1 MAGPSLMDSL
11 FQHSIDDLIKGLR
24 LTPPGTES
32 TFIAKSVD
40 EIRREIKS
48 TDPQTKATALQK
60 LTYLHSLHGADMS
73 WAAFHSVE
81 LSSSAAHSQKRIAY
95 LAAALSFN
103 PSTTD
108 VILLLTHQ
116 LRKDLSSPNVHDVS
130 LALSTLSSIC
140 NPDLARDL
148 TPELFT
154 LLSSSKYFVRKKAIA
169 TVLRV
174 FEQYPD
180 AVRVCFKRIVENLEN
195 ADMGILSAVL
205 GLFCELSQKEP
216 RSYLPLAPEF
226 YKILVDCRNNWVL
239 IKVLKIFAKLAPLE
253 PRLGKRVVEP
263 ICEHMGRTGA
273 KSLAFECVKTI
284 VTSLSDYDSALKL
297 AVGKLREFLLDDD
310 PNLKYLGLQALA
322 IVAQKSMW
330 AVVENKELVVKSLS
344 DVDVNIKLEALRL
357 VMCMV
362 SEDNVMEIC
371 KILISHALKS
381 DPEFCNEILGFILL
395 TCGRNF
401 YEVVFDFD
409 SYVSILGEM
418 ARVPHCQKGREIEIQ
433 LIDIGMRVKDA
444 RHQLVHVAR
453 DLVID
458 PALLG
463 NPFIHGVLAASAWV
477 SGEYI
482 ELSRNPLE
490 IMEALLQP
498 RTSLLT
504 PSVRAVYIQS
514 AFKVL
519 TFCVYSYLKLN
530 GDDASFPSTLTDSVS
545 KIDDQGSFDC
555 AASQSISDSEL
566 DDQNM
571 VVTNGQ
577 KQQASSTTHHLTQE
591 SLMVIVN
598 LAETNLGPLAGSNEV
613 EVQER
618 ASNVLGLINLI
629 KPMLLDCF
637 NKSEGDEMQ
646 GELKASEMV
655 KLIFDAFSEDLGPV
669 SINAQERVPV
679 PDGLVLNENLGG
691 LEEIGGDIKL
701 PLSTSFSL
709 VKPQTMNASSSVEF
723 QSKEE
728 SEPSSESTSLLTQH
742 RKRHGLYYLSAENP
756 GLTSN
761 DYPPA
766 LDPKDKAINEAED
779 LVKLTEQSLVI
790 GKKPSKAKPRPVVVK
805 LNDVDVVNIATKKP
819 EFKADLISGAV
830 QEVLLGNEAS
840 TSSSRKKLSNKSSKR
855 REIDE
860 INVGIAAESKSNI
873 IKTDK
878 SELVKAGSGS
888 SKHHG
893 HGKERK
899 HRSSTKDKEHDHK
912 DKHKS
917 DGGHGKHK
925 SRQRAHRAVEAQAS
939 VVPDF
944 LL

>member
-1 MAGPSLMDSL
+1 MTGPSLMDSL
-11 FQHSIDDLIKGLR
+11 FQRSIDDIIKGLR
-24 LTPPGTES
+24 LSPPGTES
-32 TFIAKSVD
+32 TFIAKSLG

-48 TDPQTKATALQK
+48 TDPQTKATALHK

-81 LSSSAAHSQKRIAY
+81 LSSSSAHSHKRIAF
-95 LAAALSFN
+95 LSASLSFN

-116 LRKDLSSPNVHDVS
+116 LRKDLSSSNVHDIS

-154 LLSSSKYFVRKKAIA
+154 LLSSSKIFVRKKAIA

-180 AVRVCFKRIVENLEN
+180 AVRVCFKRVVENLESG
-195 ADMGILSAVL
+195 DMGILSAVV
-205 GLFCELSQKEP
+205 GLFYELTEKEP

-253 PRLGKRVVEP
+253 PRLSKRVVEP

-273 KSLAFECVKTI
+273 KSLAFECMRTI
-284 VTSLSDYDSALKL
+284 VTSLSEYDSAVKL
-297 AVGKLREFLLDDD
+297 AVGKLREFLSDDD

-322 IVAQKSMW
+322 I
-330 AVVENKELVVKSLS
+330 LVVKALS
-344 DVDVNIKLEALRL
+344 DVDANIKLEALRL

-371 KILISHALKS
+371 RILISQALKS

-395 TCGRNF
+395 TCARNF
-401 YEVVFDFD
+401 YEVIFDFD
-409 SYVSILGEM
+409 WYVSFLGEM
-418 ARVPHCQKGREIEIQ
+418 ARIPHCQKGSEIETQ
-433 LIDIGMRVKDA
+433 LVDIGMRVKDA
-444 RHQLVHVAR
+444 RLQLVHVAR

-463 NPFIHGVLAASAWV
+463 NPFIYGVLAAAAWV

-482 ELSRNPLE
+482 ELSRNWFE

-514 AFKVL
+514 AFKVF
-519 TFCVYSYLKLN
+519 TFCLYSYLKN
-530 GDDASFPSTLTDSVS
+530 RDDSSYPSA
-545 KIDDQGSFDC
+545 FDTV
-555 AASQSISDSEL
+555 ASQPLSDTEL
-566 DDQNM
+566 DNENM
-571 VVTNGQ
+571 VVTHGQ
-577 KQQASSTTHHLTQE
+577 KPSASSRTHHLTLE
-591 SLMVIVN
+591 SLMALVN
-598 LAETNLGPLAGSNEV
+598 LVETNLGPLAGSNEV

-618 ASNVLGLINLI
+618 ASNVLGLIKLI
-629 KPMLLDCF
+629 KPKLLGCLDT
-637 NKSEGDEMQ
+637 SEGDKMS
-646 GELKASEMV
+646 GEPKASEMV
-655 KLIFDAFSEDLGPV
+655 KLIFDAFSEVLGPV
-669 SINAQERVPV
+669 SLNAQERVPI
-679 PDGLVLNENLGG
+679 PDGLVLKENLCD
-691 LEEIGGDIKL
+691 LEEISGDIEL

-709 VKPQTMNASSSVEF
+709 VKLQMLDVTSIPEC

-728 SEPSSESTSLLTQH
+728 FEPSTESTSLLAEH
-742 RKRHGLYYLSAENP
+742 RKRHGLYYLPSENV
-756 GLTSN
+756 GMISN

-766 LDPKDKAINEAED
+766 HDPKDKAFDDAED

-790 GKKPSKAKPRPVVVK
+790 KKKPNQAKPRPVV
-805 LNDVDVVNIATKKP
+805 
-819 EFKADLISGAV
+819 FKADLISGTV
-830 QEVLLGNEAS
+830 QEVLLGNEAT
-840 TSSSRKKLSNKSSKR
+840 TSSSRRESSKKSSKR
-855 REIDE
+855 REMDE
-860 INVGIAAESKSNI
+860 LNVGVPESKNNI
-873 IKTDK
+873 VKADI
-878 SELVKAGSGS
+878 SELGAGSGRR
-888 SKHHG
+888 KHHG
-893 HGKERK
+893 HVKERK
-899 HRSSTKDKEHDHK
+899 RRSSGKDKEHDHK
-912 DKHKS
+912 DKQKS

-925 SRQRAHRAVEAQAS
+925 SRQRADGALAAQS
-939 VVPDF
+939 PVIPDF

>member
-1 MAGPSLMDSL
+1 M
-11 FQHSIDDLIKGLR
+11 
-24 LTPPGTES
+24 
-32 TFIAKSVD
+32 
-40 EIRREIKS
+40 
-48 TDPQTKATALQK
+48 
-60 LTYLHSLHGADMS
+60 
-73 WAAFHSVE
+73 
-81 LSSSAAHSQKRIAY
+81 
-95 LAAALSFN
+95 
-103 PSTTD
+103 
-108 VILLLTHQ
+108 
-116 LRKDLSSPNVHDVS
+116 S

-154 LLSSSKYFVRKKAIA
+154 LLSSSKFFVRKKAIA

-180 AVRVCFKRIVENLEN
+180 AVRVCFKRVVENLES
-195 ADMGILSAVL
+195 ADMGILSAVV
-205 GLFCELSQKEP
+205 GLFCELTEKEP

-273 KSLAFECVKTI
+273 KSLAFECVRTI
-284 VTSLSDYDSALKL
+284 VTSLSEYDSAVKL

-322 IVAQKSMW
+322 IVARKNMW
-330 AVVENKELVVKSLS
+330 AVLENKELVVKALS
-344 DVDVNIKLEALRL
+344 DVDVNIKFEALRL

-362 SEDNVMEIC
+362 SGDNIMEIC
-371 KILISHALKS
+371 RILMSHALKS
-381 DPEFCNEILGFILL
+381 DPEFCNEILGFILS

-401 YEVVFDFD
+401 YEVIFDFD
-409 SYVSILGEM
+409 WYVSFLGEM
-418 ARVPHCQKGREIEIQ
+418 TRVPHCQKGREIESQ
-433 LIDIGMRVKDA
+433 LVDIGIRVKDA
-444 RHQLVHVAR
+444 RLQLVHVAR

-463 NPFIHGVLAASAWV
+463 NPFIHGVLAAAAWV

-482 ELSRNPLE
+482 ELSRNPFE

-504 PSVRAVYIQS
+504 SSVRAVYLQS

-519 TFCVYSYLKLN
+519 TFCIYSYLKLN

-545 KIDDQGSFDC
+545 KIDDQGSFDTV
-555 AASQSISDSEL
+555 AGEPLSDTEL

-571 VVTNGQ
+571 VVSNGQ
-577 KQQASSTTHHLTQE
+577 TPSPSSRAHHFTQE
-591 SLMVIVN
+591 SLMALVN
-598 LAETNLGPLAGSNEV
+598 LVEINLGPLAGSSEV

-618 ASNVLGLINLI
+618 ASNILGLIKLI
-629 KPMLLDCF
+629 KLMLLGCLD
-637 NKSEGDEMQ
+637 KSEGDKMK
-646 GELKASEMV
+646 GEPKASEMV

-669 SINAQERVPV
+669 SLNSQERVAI
-679 PDGLVLNENLGG
+679 PDGLVLNENLGA
-691 LEEIGGDIKL
+691 LEEICGDIKL

-709 VKPQTMNASSSVEF
+709 VKPQMMDASSNAEC

-728 SEPSSESTSLLTQH
+728 SEPSTESTSLLAEH
-742 RKRHGLYYLSAENP
+742 RKRHGLYYLSSENV
-756 GLTSN
+756 GVAS

-766 LDPKDKAINEAED
+766 HDPKGKAIDEAED
-779 LVKLTEQSLVI
+779 LAKLTEQSLVI
-790 GKKPSKAKPRPVVVK
+790 GKKPSQAKPRPVVVK
-805 LNDVDVVNIATKKP
+805 FNDGEVINVSAKKP

-830 QEVLLGNEAS
+830 QEVLLGNEAT
-840 TSSSRKKLSNKSSKR
+840 TSSSRRKLSNKSSKR
-855 REIDE
+855 REIGE
-860 INVGIAAESKSNI
+860 LNAGITESKSDI

-878 SELVKAGSGS
+878 SELGVTGSGS

-899 HRSSTKDKEHDHK
+899 RRSSAKDKEHDHK
-912 DKHKS
+912 EKQKS
-917 DGGHGKHK
+917 DSGHGKHK
-925 SRQRAHRAVEAQAS
+925 SRQRADRAVEAQS
-939 VVPDF
+939 PVIPDF

>member
-11 FQHSIDDLIKGLR
+11 FQRSVDDIIKGIR

-32 TFIAKSVD
+32 TFIAKSLD

-48 TDPQTKATALQK
+48 TDPQTKATALHK

-81 LSSSAAHSQKRIAY
+81 LSSSSAHSHKRIAF
-95 LAAALSFN
+95 LAASLSFN
-103 PSTTD
+103 PSTTE

-116 LRKDLSSPNVHDVS
+116 LRKDLSSSNVHEVS

-154 LLSSSKYFVRKKAIA
+154 LLSSSKIVVRKKAIA
-169 TVLRV
+169 AVLRV

-180 AVRVCFKRIVENLEN
+180 AVRVCFKRVVENLEN
-195 ADMGILSAVL
+195 GDMGVLSAVV
-205 GLFCELSQKEP
+205 GLFCELTEKDP
-216 RSYLPLAPEF
+216 KSYLPLAPEF

-273 KSLAFECVKTI
+273 KSLAFECVRTI
-284 VTSLSDYDSALKL
+284 VTSLSDYDSSVKL
-297 AVGKLREFLLDDD
+297 AIGKLREFLLDDD

-322 IVAQKSMW
+322 IVARTNIW
-330 AVVENKELVVKSLS
+330 AVLENKELVVKALS

-371 KILISHALKS
+371 RILISQALKS
-381 DPEFCNEILGFILL
+381 DPEFCNEILDFILL

-401 YEVVFDFD
+401 YEVIFDFD
-409 SYVSILGEM
+409 WYVSFLGEM
-418 ARVPHCQKGREIEIQ
+418 ARIPHCQKGSEIESQ
-433 LIDIGMRVKDA
+433 LVDIGMRVKDA
-444 RHQLVHVAR
+444 RPQLVHVAR

-463 NPFIHGVLAASAWV
+463 NPFIHGVLAAAAWV

-482 ELSRNPLE
+482 ELSRNPFE

-514 AFKVL
+514 AFKVII
-519 TFCVYSYLKLN
+519 FCLNSYLKLN
-530 GDDASFPSTLTDSVS
+530 GNDPSYPSESTYSDLKSDYPGRFETV
-545 KIDDQGSFDC
+545 
-555 AASQSISDSEL
+555 ASQPLSDTEP
-566 DDQNM
+566 DNPNM
-571 VVTNGQ
+571 VVTDGQ
-577 KQQASSTTHHLTQE
+577 KPSVSSRMHHLTLE
-591 SLMVIVN
+591 SLVALVN
-598 LAETNLGPLAGSNEV
+598 LVETNLGPLAGSNEV

-618 ASNVLGLINLI
+618 ASNVLGLIKLI
-629 KPMLLDCF
+629 KPKLLGCLDTR
-637 NKSEGDEMQ
+637 EGDKVN
-646 GELKASEMV
+646 GEPKASEMV
-655 KLIFDAFSEDLGPV
+655 ELIFGAFSEDLGPV
-669 SINAQERVPV
+669 SLNAQERVPV
-679 PDGLVLNENLGG
+679 PDGLVLKEDLRD
-691 LEEIGGDIKL
+691 LEEICGDIEL

-709 VKPQTMNASSSVEF
+709 VKLQKMDATSNSEHH
-723 QSKEE
+723 SKEE
-728 SEPSSESTSLLTQH
+728 FEPSTESTSLLAEH
-742 RKRHGLYYLSAENP
+742 RKRHGLYYLPAENA
-756 GLTSN
+756 GIISN

-766 LDPKDKAINEAED
+766 HDPKDKASDETED

-790 GKKPSKAKPRPVVVK
+790 KKKPNQAKSRPVVVK
-805 LNDVDVVNIATKKP
+805 LDDGEGFKVAAKAP

-830 QEVLLGNEAS
+830 QEVLLGNEA
-840 TSSSRKKLSNKSSKR
+840 TSSSRRKSSKKSSKR
-855 REIDE
+855 REMDE
-860 INVGIAAESKSNI
+860 SNVGVPESKNEI
-873 IKTDK
+873 VNADM
-878 SELVKAGSGS
+878 SEIGFPSSGRR
-888 SKHHG
+888 KHHG

-899 HRSSTKDKEHDHK
+899 HRSSGKDKEHDHK
-912 DKHKS
+912 DKQKS
-917 DGGHGKHK
+917 EHGHGKHK
-925 SRQRAHRAVEAQAS
+925 SRQRADGALAAQS
-939 VVPDF
+939 PVIPDF